1 MPPEAGRYDAR
12 TGRGGDTVAAIR
24 NAIIIGG
31 GFSGMAAAIQLRKAG
46 IATTLVEIDKSW
58 RPIGAG
64 ITMGGATLRALHQ
77 LGVYDEFAKHGATA
91 GTVDA
96 FAPDGTKMFEI
107 PNLPAI
113 GTDLPGM
120 GGIMRP
126 ALARILA
133 DATLAAGVDV
143 RLGITYSSIEH
154 DATGVDVALTD
165 GTRGRFDLLIGADG
179 VHSQLRARFF
189 PEVKPPQYIG
199 QGVWRAVVK
208 RPPGMAR
215 PRIWFGKHIKM
226 GVNPVSATH
235 GYMFITEDRA
245 TKEHIDPS
253 TWVEVFTGL
262 MRPFPDPMVQAM
274 IPEIQQPEAAI
285 DYRPLANLLVPM
297 PWNRGRVVLI
307 GDTVAAT
314 TPHLA
319 SGACIGIESG
329 IVLAE
334 ELAKRDALQDA
345 LDHFHA
351 RRWERCRMVVENSAR
366 LAQIEIEGGDKE
378 EHGRIMRESSM
389 ALRAPI

>member
-1 MPPEAGRYDAR
+1 M
-12 TGRGGDTVAAIR
+12 AAIR

-31 GFSGMAAAIQLRKAG
+31 GFSGMSAAIQLRRAG
-46 IATTLVEIDKSW
+46 IATTLVEIDPSW

-64 ITMGGATLRALHQ
+64 ITMAGATLRAMQQ
-77 LGVYDEFAKHGATA
+77 LGVYDEFLKHGATA

-96 FAPDGTKMFEI
+96 VAPDGTKMFEI
-107 PNLPAI
+107 PNLPPI

-120 GGIMRP
+120 GGVMRP
-126 ALARILA
+126 VLARILS
-133 DATLAAGVDV
+133 DATRAAGVDV
-143 RLGITYSSIEH
+143 RLGVTYSSIEP
-154 DATGVDVALTD
+154 DADGVEVALTD
-165 GTRGRFDLLIGADG
+165 GTRGRYDLLIGADG

-208 RPPGMAR
+208 RPASLQR

-226 GVNPVSATH
+226 GINPVSATH

-245 TKEHIDPS
+245 TKEHIDPA
-253 TWVEVFTGL
+253 TWVEVFTSL
-262 MRPFPDPMVQAM
+262 MRPFPDPMVQGL
-274 IPEIQQPEAAI
+274 IPEVQLPEAAI

-329 IVLAE
+329 IVLAD
-334 ELAKRDALQDA
+334 ELAQQASLQDA
-345 LDHFHA
+345 FDRFHA
-351 RRWERCRMVVENSAR
+351 RRWERCRLVVENSAR

-389 ALRAPI
+389 AMRAPI

>member
-1 MPPEAGRYDAR
+1 
-12 TGRGGDTVAAIR
+12 VAAIR

-31 GFSGMAAAIQLRKAG
+31 GFSGMAAAIQLRKADVD
-46 IATTLVEIDKSW
+46 TTLVEVDPHW

-64 ITMGGATLRALHQ
+64 ITMGGATLRALFQ

-96 FAPDGTKMFEI
+96 CAPDGTKIFEI

-113 GTDLPGM
+113 GTNLPGM

-126 ALARILA
+126 VLARILA
-133 DATLAAGVDV
+133 DATRAAGVNV
-143 RLGITYSSIEH
+143 KLGATYSAIEP
-154 DATGVDVALTD
+154 DATGVNVTLTD
-165 GTRGRFDLLIGADG
+165 GTSARYDLLIGADG
-179 VHSQLRARFF
+179 VNSQLRARFF

-208 RPPGMAR
+208 RPTALAR

-235 GYMFITEDRA
+235 GYMFITEDRE
-245 TKEHIDPS
+245 TKQHIDPT
-253 TWVEVFTGL
+253 TWVDVFTGL
-262 MRPFPDPMVQAM
+262 MRPFPDPMVQGM
-274 IPEIQQPEAAI
+274 IPEIQRPEAAI

-329 IVLAE
+329 IVLGE
-334 ELAKRDALQDA
+334 ELGNCADLQTA

-351 RRWERCRMVVENSAR
+351 RRWERCRLVVENSAR
-366 LAQIEIEGGDKE
+366 LAQIEIEGGDKD

>member
-1 MPPEAGRYDAR
+1 
-12 TGRGGDTVAAIR
+12 VAAIR

-46 IATTLVEIDKSW
+46 VDTTLVEVDPHW

-64 ITMGGATLRALHQ
+64 ITMGGATLRALYQ
-77 LGVYDEFAKHGATA
+77 LGVYGEFAKHGATA

-96 FAPDGTKMFEI
+96 CAPTGAKIFEI

-126 ALARILA
+126 VLARILA
-133 DATLAAGVDV
+133 DATRAAGVNV
-143 RLGITYSSIEH
+143 KLGVTYSAIEP

-165 GTRGRFDLLIGADG
+165 GTRERYDLLIGADG
-179 VHSQLRARFF
+179 INSQLRARFF

-208 RPPGMAR
+208 RPAALER

-235 GYMFITEDRA
+235 GYMFITEDRE
-245 TKEHIDPS
+245 TKQHIDPT
-253 TWVEVFTGL
+253 TWVDVFTGL
-262 MRPFPDPMVQAM
+262 MRPFPDPMVQGM
-274 IPEIQQPEAAI
+274 IPEIQRPEAAI

-329 IVLAE
+329 IVLGE
-334 ELAKRDALQDA
+334 ELGQCADLQTA

-351 RRWERCRMVVENSAR
+351 RRWERCRLVVENSAR
-366 LAQIEIEGGDKE
+366 LAQIEIEGGDKD